1 MSERTRSWTV
11 PAGAGP
17 SRLDNYLL
25 SLIPGESRSRIQK
38 WVRAGLVT
46 VNGAR
51 AKTGYR
57 VREGDRIAWEPPPP
71 TPTQPVPE
79 DIPLEILYRDDAL
92 AVIVKPAG
100 LVCHAGAGAGGGTLV
115 NALLYHLGP
124 IDTGDPMR
132 PGIVH
137 RLDKQT
143 SGLMVVAR
151 DIESHRN
158 LARQFKN
165 REVAKEYLAVVYG
178 EPRPPQGTI
187 DRALGRDPHDRKR
200 FSVRARRRRS
210 AVTHYALERTCGP
223 FALLRVR
230 PETGRTHQIRVHL
243 AHLGHPVVG
252 DPLYGAGKQKSLTGP
267 RLRNLISGLGRHLL
281 HACRLEFRHPRTG
294 ISMSFS
300 SPLPEEISR
309 FLEAALGAP

>member
-1 MSERTRSWTV
+1 LNEKTGSWTV
-11 PAGAGP
+11 PAGTSP
-17 SRLDNYLL
+17 WRLDNYLL

-38 WVRAGLVT
+38 WIRAGLVT

-57 VREGDRIAWEPPPP
+57 VREGDRIAWEPPPSSA
-71 TPTQPVPE
+71 THPVPE
-79 DIPLEILYRDDAL
+79 NIPLEILYRDDSL

-100 LVCHAGAGAGGGTLV
+100 LVCHAGAGTGRGTLV

-151 DIESHRN
+151 DIESHRH

-165 REVAKEYLAVVYG
+165 REVGKEYLAVVYG
-178 EPRPPQGTI
+178 EPHPPQGTI
-187 DRALGRDPHDRKR
+187 DRALGRDPRDRKR

-210 AVTHYALERTCGP
+210 ALTHYALERTCGP

-230 PETGRTHQIRVHL
+230 PATGRTHQIRVHL

-252 DPLYGAGKQKSLTGP
+252 DQLYGAGRQKSLTDP
-267 RLRNLISGLGRHLL
+267 RLRHLVSELGRHLL

-294 ISMSFS
+294 LTMSFS
-300 SPLPEEISR
+300 SPLPAEIAR
-309 FLEAALGAP
+309 FLEAARAAP